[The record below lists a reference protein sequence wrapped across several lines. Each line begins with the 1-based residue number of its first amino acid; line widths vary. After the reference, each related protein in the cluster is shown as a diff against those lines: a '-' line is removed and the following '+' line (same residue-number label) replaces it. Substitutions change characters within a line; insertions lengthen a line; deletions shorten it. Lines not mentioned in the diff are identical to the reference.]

1 MAMFRTIRYRLLFSY
16 LLVLGTILT
25 IFALS
30 VRIVFVRSRI
40 DQLTEDLSTIAE
52 AATRELQFDDGKPRV
67 DTDFSDKDLKGRD
80 RSLQWF
86 DSHGKLIV
94 THGTD
99 FPRLPMVLNRQ
110 GKIASSQDQIQSVTL
125 PIMGKD
131 GHRIGFVRASQ
142 SLKALDKTLEQLN
155 WGLGSGIFVAIV
167 LSGAGGI
174 WLTSQAMQPIERS
187 FQQLQ
192 QFTGDASHELRS
204 PLTAIKNNA
213 AVALKYPTSI
223 RPGDRQKFEAIISAA
238 NQITQLTADLL
249 LLARVDGPKPHTQ
262 VHQLDR
268 ILSEL
273 IQQLQPQ
280 LEDKA
285 IQLNQNLTANLSV
298 VGDEPQ
304 LSRLFRNLLENAI
317 QYTPNGGQI
326 AITTNTYRKY
336 IQVEIEDTGIGIA
349 PVDIK
354 QIFDRFWQADTSR
367 SYHSG
372 GSGLGLAIAR
382 AIANHH
388 NGQISVTSQLDK
400 GSIFTV
406 RLPLAKHRLL

>member
-1 MAMFRTIRYRLLFSY
+1 MFRAIRYRLLLSY
-16 LLVLGTILT
+16 LLVLGSILT

-30 VRIVFVRSRI
+30 VRIMFARSRI
-40 DQLTEDLSTIAE
+40 DQLTEDLTTVAQ
-52 AATRELQFDDGKPRV
+52 AATRELQFEEDKPKV
-67 DTDFSDKDLKGRD
+67 DSDFSDKDLKGRD

-86 DSHGKLIV
+86 DARGKLIA
-94 THGTD
+94 THGMT
-99 FPRLPMVLNRQ
+99 FSHLPSVLDRQ
-110 GKIASSQDQIQSVTL
+110 DKNSAIQAHIQSVTL

-131 GHRIGFVRASQ
+131 GHRIGFARASQ
-142 SLKALDKTLEQLN
+142 SLNAIDKTLDQLN
-155 WGLGSGIFVAIV
+155 WGLGSGILLALI

-192 QFTGDASHELRS
+192 QFTADASHELRN

-213 AVALKYPTSI
+213 AVALKYPTGLRSS
-223 RPGDRQKFEAIISAA
+223 DQQKFEAIISAA

-249 LLARVDGPKPHTQ
+249 LLARVDRAKPHIQ
-262 VHQLDR
+262 VHQLDL
-268 ILSEL
+268 ILAEL
-273 IQQLQPQ
+273 IQLLQPQ
-280 LEDKA
+280 LDDKE
-285 IQLNQNLTANLSV
+285 IQLNQDLIANLSV
-298 VGDEPQ
+298 AGDAPQ
-304 LSRLFRNLLENAI
+304 LSRLFRNLLENAL

-326 AITTNTYRKY
+326 AIKTSVYRKY
-336 IQVEIEDTGIGIA
+336 ILVEIEDTGIGIA
-349 PVDIK
+349 ATDLK
-354 QIFDRFWQADTSR
+354 KIFDRFWQADISR

-388 NGQISVTSQLDK
+388 NGQISVTSQLAK

-406 RLPLAKHRLL
+406 RLPLAKPKLF

>member
-1 MAMFRTIRYRLLFSY
+1 MFRAIRYRLLLSY
-16 LLVLGTILT
+16 LLVLGSVLT

-30 VRIVFVRSRI
+30 VRIVFERNRV
-40 DQLTEDLSTIAE
+40 DQLTEDLTTIAE
-52 AATRELQFDDGKPRV
+52 AATRELQFEDNKPKV
-67 DTDFSDKDLKGRD
+67 DSDFADKDLKGRD

-94 THGTD
+94 THGIS
-99 FPRLPMVLNRQ
+99 FPHLPSVLNRQ
-110 GKIASSQDQIQSVTL
+110 GKSSASQAHTQSVTL
-125 PIMGKD
+125 PIASKD

-142 SLKALDKTLEQLN
+142 SLNAIDKTLDQLN
-155 WGLGSGIFVAIV
+155 WGLGSGILLALI
-167 LSGAGGI
+167 LSGAGGV
-174 WLTSQAMQPIERS
+174 WLTSQAMQPIEHS

-192 QFTGDASHELRS
+192 QFTADASHELRS

-213 AVALKYPTSI
+213 AVALKYPTGLRSS
-223 RPGDRQKFEAIISAA
+223 DRQKFEAIISAA
-238 NQITQLTADLL
+238 NQITHLTADLL
-249 LLARVDGPKPHTQ
+249 LLARVDRAKPHTQ

-268 ILSEL
+268 ILAEL

-280 LEDKA
+280 LDEKA
-285 IQLNQNLTANLSV
+285 IQLSPNLMANLSV
-298 VGDEPQ
+298 AGEAPQ

-326 AITTNTYRKY
+326 SIKTGVYRKY
-336 IQVEIEDTGIGIA
+336 IQIEIEDTGIGIA
-349 PVDIK
+349 SADINK
-354 QIFDRFWQADTSR
+354 IFDRFWQANSAR

>member
-1 MAMFRTIRYRLLFSY
+1 MFRAIRYRLLLSY
-16 LLVLGTILT
+16 LLVLGSVLT

-30 VRIVFVRSRI
+30 VRIVFERNRV
-40 DQLTEDLSTIAE
+40 DQLTEDLTTVAQ
-52 AATRELQFDDGKPRV
+52 AATRELQYEDNKPKV
-67 DTDFSDKDLKGRD
+67 DSDFSDKDLRGRD

-86 DSHGKLIV
+86 DARGKLIM
-94 THGTD
+94 THGIT
-99 FPRLPMVLNRQ
+99 FPNIPSVLDRK
-110 GKIASSQDQIQSVTL
+110 GKISASQSHVQSVTL
-125 PIMGKD
+125 PIVGKD
-131 GHRIGFVRASQ
+131 GRRIGFARASQ
-142 SLKALDKTLEQLN
+142 SLSAIDKTLDQLN
-155 WGLGSGIFVAIV
+155 WGLGSGILLALII
-167 LSGAGGI
+167 SGAGGI
-174 WLTSQAMQPIERS
+174 WLTSLAMQPIEHS

-192 QFTGDASHELRS
+192 QFTADASHELRS

-213 AVALKYPTSI
+213 AVALKYPAEI
-223 RPGDRQKFEAIISAA
+223 RSSDRQKFEAIISAA

-249 LLARVDGPKPHTQ
+249 LLARVDRSKPHTQ

-268 ILSEL
+268 ILAEL

-280 LEDKA
+280 LDDKA
-285 IQLNQNLTANLSV
+285 IQLNQSPIPNLSV
-298 VGDEPQ
+298 AGDAPQ

-326 AITTNTYRKY
+326 AIKTSVYRKY

-349 PVDIK
+349 STDIEK
-354 QIFDRFWQADTSR
+354 IFDRFWQANSAR

-372 GSGLGLAIAR
+372 GSGLGLAIAK

-388 NGQISVTSQLDK
+388 NGQISVASELDR

-406 RLPLAKHRLL
+406 KLPLARPKLL

>member
-1 MAMFRTIRYRLLFSY
+1 MFRAIRYRLLLSY
-16 LLVLGTILT
+16 LLVLGSVLT

-30 VRIVFVRSRI
+30 VRIVFERNRV
-40 DQLTEDLSTIAE
+40 DQLTEDLTTIAE
-52 AATRELQFDDGKPRV
+52 AATRELQFEDNKPKV
-67 DTDFSDKDLKGRD
+67 DSDFTDKDLKGRD

-94 THGTD
+94 THGIT
-99 FPRLPMVLNRQ
+99 FPHLPSVLNRQ
-110 GKIASSQDQIQSVTL
+110 GKSSASQAHTQSVTL
-125 PIMGKD
+125 PIASKD

-142 SLKALDKTLEQLN
+142 SLNAIDKTLDQLN
-155 WGLGSGIFVAIV
+155 WGLGSGILLALI
-167 LSGAGGI
+167 LSGAGGV
-174 WLTSQAMQPIERS
+174 WLTSQAMQPIEHS

-192 QFTGDASHELRS
+192 QFTADASHELRS

-213 AVALKYPTSI
+213 AVALKYPTGLRSS
-223 RPGDRQKFEAIISAA
+223 DRQKFEAIISAA

-249 LLARVDGPKPHTQ
+249 LLARVDRAKPHTQ

-268 ILSEL
+268 ILAEL

-280 LEDKA
+280 LDDKV
-285 IQLNQNLTANLSV
+285 IQLNLNPIANLSV
-298 VGDEPQ
+298 AGDAPQ

-317 QYTPNGGQI
+317 QYTPNSGQI
-326 AITTNTYRKY
+326 DIRTSIYRKY

-349 PVDIK
+349 PADIHK
-354 QIFDRFWQADTSR
+354 IFDRFWQANSAR

-406 RLPLAKHRLL
+406 RLPLAKHRLP

>member
-1 MAMFRTIRYRLLFSY
+1 MFRAIRYRLLLSY
-16 LLVLGTILT
+16 LLVLGSVLT

-30 VRIVFVRSRI
+30 VRIVFERSRI
-40 DQLTEDLSTIAE
+40 DQLTEDLITIAE
-52 AATRELQFDDGKPRV
+52 AATRELQFEDNKPKV
-67 DTDFSDKDLKGRD
+67 DSDFTDKDLKGRD

-86 DSHGKLIV
+86 DARGKLIV
-94 THGTD
+94 THGIT
-99 FPRLPMVLNRQ
+99 FPHLPSVLNRQ
-110 GKIASSQDQIQSVTL
+110 GKSSASQAHTQSVTL
-125 PIMGKD
+125 PIASKD

-142 SLKALDKTLEQLN
+142 SLNAIDKTLDQLN
-155 WGLGSGIFVAIV
+155 WGLGSGILLALI
-167 LSGAGGI
+167 LSGAGGV
-174 WLTSQAMQPIERS
+174 WLTSQAMQPIEHS

-192 QFTGDASHELRS
+192 QFTADASHELRS

-213 AVALKYPTSI
+213 AVALKYPTGLRSS
-223 RPGDRQKFEAIISAA
+223 DRQKFEAIISAA

-249 LLARVDGPKPHTQ
+249 LLARVDRAKPHTQ

-268 ILSEL
+268 ILAEL

-280 LEDKA
+280 LDDKA
-285 IQLNQNLTANLSV
+285 IQLNLNPIANLSV
-298 VGDEPQ
+298 AGDAPQ

-317 QYTPNGGQI
+317 QYTPNSGQI
-326 AITTNTYRKY
+326 DIRTSVYRKY

-349 PVDIK
+349 PADIHK
-354 QIFDRFWQADTSR
+354 IFDRFWQANSAR

-388 NGQISVTSQLDK
+388 NGQISVTSQPDK